1 MERKRKK
8 KEELEAREDVKG
20 FIQWCIENKTYRH
33 ERETDMG
40 GASLTS
46 TSFTPSSTAS
56 MTFRELKQSEIR
68 EKIHYEVKKGK
79 MKGFVQM
86 QTNLG
91 NMNFLI
97 HADYVPKT
105 A

>member
-1 MERKRKK
+1 M
-8 KEELEAREDVKG
+8 
-20 FIQWCIENKTYRH
+20 
-33 ERETDMG
+33 
-40 GASLTS
+40 
-46 TSFTPSSTAS
+46 

-68 EKIHYEVKKGK
+68 EKIYNEIRKGK

-97 HADYVPKT
+97 HSDLVPKT